1 MLDLLLPLFY
11 LIIINWLIFRFVF
24 FHLPELGF
32 KASLIAF
39 NLKVLTG
46 IVIWFVYT
54 YYYTDRATSDQ
65 YKYFD
70 DAAILFAA
78 FKNNPTH
85 FIELFFDLGR
95 DKAELIPYYERL
107 MNWDKEYNYA
117 WVIDNRTV
125 IRFNAL
131 VHFFSWGNFH
141 VHTLFMNLL
150 SFSGLLL
157 LFKGVYDLFKTNAK
171 LLFTAVFFMPTVLF
185 WGSGVLKEGIL
196 IFGLGLY
203 CFGFFKI
210 AHDKIS
216 FKNASSLILGILV
229 LTSIKVYVLLC
240 LIPASITYYIL
251 RKISFK
257 NIWLAFAL
265 IQLMLVL
272 FIFNLKWINPE
283 LDIVNKLWFKRN
295 DFVNV
300 ANDWDAKSAIPAIEF
315 DKSAIS
321 ILIHSPQAMYN
332 ALLRPHFFEIK
343 SVMYLMPIA
352 ENVFLFALLIL
363 MFLYYKKPVKDEQ
376 KFIMFAMVFIIYLS
390 TMIGLVT
397 PILGAI
403 VRYKLPIMPFIFMLL
418 IICLNRDKLIQK
430 IPSLKNII

>member
-11 LIIINWLIFRFVF
+11 LIIINWLIFRFSF
-24 FHLPELGF
+24 FHLPELGSR
-32 KASLIAF
+32 ASLIAF

-46 IVIWFVYT
+46 IIIWFVYT

-70 DAAILFAA
+70 DAAILFEA

-117 WVIDNRTV
+117 WVVDNRTI

-157 LFKGVYDLFKTNAK
+157 LYKSVFDLFKTKSK
-171 LLFTAVFFMPTVLF
+171 LLFVAVFLMPTVLF

-196 IFGLGLY
+196 IFGLGLFCY
-203 CFGFFKI
+203 GFFRI
-210 AHDKIS
+210 ANEQFNI
-216 FKNASSLILGILV
+216 KNVCFLILGILV
-229 LTSIKVYVLLC
+229 LASIKVYVLLC
-240 LIPASITYYIL
+240 LIPASITYFLL
-251 RKISFK
+251 RKAQFK
-257 NIWLAFAL
+257 NLWLAFAI
-265 IQLMLVL
+265 IQVVLVL
-272 FIFNLKWINPE
+272 LIFNLKLINPE

-295 DFVNV
+295 DFINV
-300 ANDWDAKSAIPAIEF
+300 ANDWDAKSAIPAVNFE
-315 DKSAIS
+315 KSATS

-332 ALLRPHFFEIK
+332 ALIRPTVFEIK
-343 SVMYLMPIA
+343 SIMYVMPIA
-352 ENVFLFALLIL
+352 ENLFLLGLVIF
-363 MFLYYKKPVKDEQ
+363 MFIFYQKPNNQEQ
-376 KFIMFAMVFIIYLS
+376 KFLMFSLVFIVYLA

-403 VRYKLPIMPFIFMLL
+403 VRYKLPLMPFIFML
-418 IICLNRDKLIQK
+418 IITSINREKVIQKFPILTKLI
-430 IPSLKNII
+430 